1 MTQIDVA
8 LTDYGLTVLC
18 LWFTYRLWTQPQPA
32 AAVYRWQQN
41 LWVIFFSS
49 LAFGSLT
56 GGTVHG
62 FFPEPASF
70 EHRAMWMVTV
80 FAIGCTAAT
89 GWLLIGTFWSNVSP
103 LKSFW
108 TYFAFVDFLIYATI
122 LIFYS
127 HSFLVV
133 ILHYAPAMTALMII
147 SLRFYFRTRAPSP
160 LWVTAGLAVSFLAAF
175 IQQTKIA
182 VSPTYFDHN
191 STFHAVQAVGLY
203 LIFLGAKGLINE
215 AKK

>member
-8 LTDYGLTVLC
+8 LTDYGLTILC
-18 LWFTYRLWTQPQPA
+18 AWFTYRLWTQPQPA
-32 AAVYRWQQN
+32 TAVSRWQQN
-41 LWVIFFSS
+41 LWIIFFSS

-89 GWLLIGTFWSNVSP
+89 GWLLIGSFVSDVSP

-108 TYFAFVDFLIYATI
+108 TYFAAADFLIYAAI
-122 LIFYS
+122 LSFYS
-127 HSFLVV
+127 HSFLVA
-133 ILHYAPAMTALMII
+133 ILNYAPAMALLMIV
-147 SLRFYFRTRAPSP
+147 SLRSYLNSRSSDS
-160 LWVTAGLAVSFLAAF
+160 LWVAAGLAVSFLAAF
-175 IQQTKIA
+175 VQQAKIA
-182 VSPTYFDHN
+182 LSPAYFDHN
-191 STFHAVQAVGLY
+191 STFHLIQAIGLY
-203 LIFLGAKGLINE
+203 FVFLGAKGLIRSSK
-215 AKK
+215 A